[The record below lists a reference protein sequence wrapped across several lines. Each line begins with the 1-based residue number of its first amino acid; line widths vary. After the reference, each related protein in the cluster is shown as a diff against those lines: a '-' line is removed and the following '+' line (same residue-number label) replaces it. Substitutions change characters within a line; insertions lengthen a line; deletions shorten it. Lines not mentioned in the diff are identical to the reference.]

1 MKKDQ
6 TSIILDSIAD
16 GVFTVDLEWRITT
29 FNKAAEQITGITR
42 KEALGRN
49 CWEVFRANICER
61 HCALKKTMETGNS
74 ILNQSIYIVNA
85 KGDRLP
91 ISISAALLKDEE
103 GRIIGGV
110 ETFRDLTLVEE
121 LRKELKGKN
130 TFLDIVSKNREMHR
144 LFFILEQVSRSDSTV
159 LIQGE
164 SGTGKELFAR
174 AFHSLSSRSKGPFV
188 IVNLGAFPE
197 SLAES
202 ELFGYTAGAFTDARK
217 DRPGR
222 ISAAEGGTL
231 FLDEI
236 GDLPPNIQV
245 KLLRVL
251 QEKTYEPLGSNKTIH
266 ADIRIVAA
274 TNRDL
279 ESLVKKGVFRED
291 LFYRVNVVK
300 LILPPLRDRKED
312 IPLLADHFLKRF
324 NKLNGKDIV
333 GISREAFSLLMA
345 YDFPGNVRELE
356 NIVEHATVLCNE
368 VYIGTKHLPDN
379 LKPAKTKPESRALRP
394 EISKKMQWRDLE
406 RKFIIET
413 LKENNWNR
421 KATAQ
426 VLGVGRQTLW
436 RKMKSLHITLP

>member
-29 FNKAAEQITGITR
+29 FNKAAEQITGIRR

-61 HCALKKTMETGNS
+61 QCALKKTMETGNS

-91 ISISAALLKDEE
+91 ISISTALLKDED
-103 GRIIGGV
+103 GRVIGGV

-245 KLLRVL
+245 KLLRIL
-251 QEKTYEPLGSNKTIH
+251 QERTYEPLGSNKTIH

-279 ESLVKKGVFRED
+279 ESLVKKGAFRED

-312 IPLLADHFLKRF
+312 IPLLADHFMKRF

-333 GISREAFSLLMA
+333 GISREALSLLMA

-356 NIVEHATVLCNE
+356 NIIEYATVLCNE

-379 LKPAKTKPESRALRP
+379 LKPAKPKPESRALRP
-394 EISKKMQWRDLE
+394 EVSKKMQWRDLE
-406 RKFIIET
+406 GKFIIET

-436 RKMKSLHITLP
+436 RKMKSLNIKLP